1 MTVLDPSGRPWD
13 VTPKRHITTTAHR
26 VKHGPV
32 LNRTIEQ
39 AQLGQSR
46 VYDRVLEHF
55 DRHTALPFQ
64 APAGKPSLC
73 KWITAARRGG
83 QDLSNVPVMLAS
95 GAASQARL
103 AWLTKNAFERDKA
116 GTIVDEQEKEDAI
129 RRGETRPAV
138 RRPRASRTVAERAVG
153 CRGSRER
160 RSSGTDRP
168 HRLFQG
174 HRWLG
179 FDVAKVFTIGAPLR
193 RERRLG
199 MVLRD
204 GSQENPPVFRLGARP
219 PSDDHRHLR
228 RRPGWRTPMR
238 QNLHSARRARAGPGE
253 GPSARGP
260 TSDNGRLSEAIR

>member
-83 QDLSNVPVMLAS
+83 QDLSNVPVMLAR

-103 AWLTKNAFERDKA
+103 TEVMVLLHDRLASAKTYLITHDPQPGRA
-116 GTIVDEQEKEDAI
+116 
-129 RRGETRPAV
+129 
-138 RRPRASRTVAERAVG
+138 ASRG
-153 CRGSRER
+153 RGPPSRER
-160 RSSGTDRP
+160 GLPARGKLAKAALRAPPAGTD
-168 HRLFQG
+168 
-174 HRWLG
+174 
-179 FDVAKVFTIGAPLR
+179 A
-193 RERRLG
+193 
-199 MVLRD
+199 RD
-204 GSQENPPVFRLGARP
+204 PRNTATLSTPPDRAEP
-219 PSDDHRHLR
+219 
-228 RRPGWRTPMR
+228 RT
-238 QNLHSARRARAGPGE
+238 
-253 GPSARGP
+253 
-260 TSDNGRLSEAIR
+260 